1 MNMLRSWYPAGHA
14 SEYTYQ
20 LVGKKFS
27 QLKSKKTFYSAGTG
41 QTKVDEMTVWLD
53 ESRKWVH
60 ICTI

>member
-27 QLKSKKTFYSAGTG
+27 QLKSKKTFYY
-41 QTKVDEMTVWLD
+41 
-53 ESRKWVH
+53 SRHRTDKS
-60 ICTI
+60 